1 MSWNEEV
8 DIWEVDILTDI
19 LEGSCAEYMSVDE

>member
-19 LEGSCAEYMSVDE
+19 LEGSWAEYMSVDE